1 MSRIA
6 VPLIDGRFSSHF
18 GGAEQFALFDLDEA
32 TRSVTS
38 HYIAVPPPHER
49 GAFPV
54 WLKEQGVTTVLTGGM
69 GPRAVQILD
78 RFGIEVVL
86 GIEDG
91 VPETLVEEYL
101 TGRLQSSGS
110 VCEGGGFHDCG
121 HHEEP

>member
-6 VPLIDGRFSSHF
+6 VPLVNGQFSSHF
-18 GGAEQFALFDLDEA
+18 GGAEQFALFDLDET

-38 HYIAVPPPHER
+38 HHIAAPPPHER
-49 GAFPV
+49 GAFPL

-78 RFGIEVVL
+78 RFRIEVVL
-86 GIEDG
+86 GIQDG
-91 VPETLVEEYL
+91 VPEKLVQEYL
-101 TGRLQSSGS
+101 AGCLKSSGS

-121 HHEEP
+121 HHKEP